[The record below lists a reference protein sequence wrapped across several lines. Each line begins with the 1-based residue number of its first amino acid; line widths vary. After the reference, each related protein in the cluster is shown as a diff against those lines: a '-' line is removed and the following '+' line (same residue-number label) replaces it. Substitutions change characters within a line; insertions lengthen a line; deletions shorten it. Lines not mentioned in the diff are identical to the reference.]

1 MKIRRRIR
9 FKGYVQGVGF
19 RWRANQA
26 ANAVGAT
33 GWVQN
38 ESDGSVLM
46 EIQGSVEQI
55 DMVIQTIR
63 RYIYVDDIEMK
74 NIPVDEDERSFHVKD
89 SWWF

>member
-46 EIQGSVEQI
+46 EIQGSAEQI